1 MEPRELTIG
10 AAARELDA
18 GNLSA
23 VELMQSVL
31 DQVERHDKTINSYI
45 TVRPPD
51 ELLKEARRADEK
63 RATIQARPPLDG
75 IPVALKDNF
84 TTAGLRTTAGS
95 KILANWTPDHD
106 ATVVSKLRDDGAL
119 IVGKLNMHEFANGP
133 TNDNPHYGRVLNP
146 WDVGRTPGGS
156 SGGSGA
162 ALAADM
168 CLGATGSD
176 TGGSIRTPAA
186 FCGIVGLKPTYGLV
200 SRDGVVPFSWSLD
213 HVGPMGRTCR
223 DVAVL
228 LQAMAGHDPGDPA
241 SVQASGVN
249 YVASVDA
256 GVEGIVLGVETTYFS
271 RLMQPGVRRAFEY
284 ALSQLA
290 EVGAKV
296 EEVAIPSVNAA
307 LAAEVAILFPEAAA
321 FHRKH
326 LDERHQDYGEDVRRS
341 LLSGRLYSAV
351 DYVQAQRM
359 RAVLK
364 RELTRVFESVDVLA
378 TPTVIIEPPEWETA
392 RFLVENEEL
401 DELNAFIRCTAP
413 FNLAGNPALSV
424 PCGFGEQG
432 LPVGLQ
438 LVGRPFAD
446 AEVLR
451 AGQALETALGTGQ
464 RKPPLTPL
472 QRTDGPLKSRSTSGN
487 EDRRTDQG

>member
-1 MEPRELTIG
+1 MEPRELTI
-10 AAARELDA
+10 AEAARELGA

-23 VELMQSVL
+23 VELMRSVL
-31 DQVERHDKTINSYI
+31 DQVDRHDKTFNSYI

-51 ELLKEARRADEK
+51 ELLKDARRADE
-63 RATIQARPPLDG
+63 RRGTIETRSPLDG

-84 TTAGLRTTAGS
+84 ATAGLRTTAGS
-95 KILANWTPDHD
+95 RILADWTPDRD
-106 ATVVSKLRDDGAL
+106 ATVVSKLRDEGAL

-200 SRDGVVPFSWSLD
+200 GRDGVVPFSWSLD

-241 SVQASGVN
+241 SVHTPGVN
-249 YVASVDA
+249 YASSLDA
-256 GVEGIVLGVETTYFS
+256 GVEGLVVGVETTYFG
-271 RLMQPGVRRAFEY
+271 RLMQPSVRGAFGY

-296 EEVAIPSVNAA
+296 EEVDIPSMDAA
-307 LAAEVAILFPEAAA
+307 LAAEVAILFPEAAT
-321 FHRKH
+321 FHKKH
-326 LDERHQDYGEDVRRS
+326 LDQRHEDYGEDVRRS

-351 DYVQAQRM
+351 DYVQAQRV

-364 RELTRVFESVDVLA
+364 RELTKLFESVDVLA
-378 TPTVIIEPPEWETA
+378 TPTVIIEAPEWETA
-392 RFLVENEEL
+392 RFLVEDEEL

-424 PCGFGEQG
+424 PCGFGEHG

-438 LVGRPFAD
+438 LIGRPFAE

-451 AGQALETALGTGQ
+451 AGQALETALGARQ
-464 RKPPLTPL
+464 RRPPLTAL
-472 QRTDGPLKSRSTSGN
+472 Q
-487 EDRRTDQG
+487 